1 MSSTSPWVAN
11 QPTVLSTIY
20 QLIILGKINQPDHL
34 LKHVWLLLGKFTDL
48 TLDIKWGKIC
58 IRDTLK
64 KKNLWGNRIIQWP
77 YNLCTINFS
86 GTKYLSL
93 TSRSCPYSVH
103 LKNLCK
109 TPAQRCYLLALP
121 QLKCSPN
128 VTRDYSVQ
136 SGWSPWNP
144 NGGCRRTSFP

>member
-64 KKNLWGNRIIQWP
+64 KKICEGIES
-77 YNLCTINFS
+77 YNDHTIS
-86 GTKYLSL
+86 VQL
-93 TSRSCPYSVH
+93 TS
-103 LKNLCK
+103 
-109 TPAQRCYLLALP
+109 LALNICP
-121 QLKCSPN
+121 
-128 VTRDYSVQ
+128 
-136 SGWSPWNP
+136 
-144 NGGCRRTSFP
+144 